1 MNQVK
6 NKEKGKNKPKPKYYY
21 DVKVECLLP
30 ATITYRVLAEDP
42 QEAMSKIKGLSPTS
56 VKHRLI
62 GRKELKMM
70 IYDAGTSMI
79 RLIKNLM

>member
-6 NKEKGKNKPKPKYYY
+6 NKDKPKPKYYY

-30 ATITYRVLAEDP
+30 ATITYRILAEDP
-42 QEAMSKIKGLSPTS
+42 QEAMSKVKGLSPTS

-62 GRKELKMM
+62 GRKELKMI
-70 IYDAGTSMI
+70 IYDAGSSMI

>member
-1 MNQVK
+1 MDQLK
-6 NKEKGKNKPKPKYYY
+6 NKEKGKDKPKPKYYY

-70 IYDAGTSMI
+70 IYDAGSSMI